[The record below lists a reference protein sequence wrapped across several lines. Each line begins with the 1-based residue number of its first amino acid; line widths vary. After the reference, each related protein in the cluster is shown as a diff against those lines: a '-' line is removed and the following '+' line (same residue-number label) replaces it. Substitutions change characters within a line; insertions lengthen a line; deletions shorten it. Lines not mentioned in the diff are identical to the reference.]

1 MLDSVILYWK
11 TFVNFITFNY
21 KFLFNKLPLLLT
33 EMAPSK
39 IDDGGLSEYELMRMK
54 NMEENRR
61 ILESIRRE
69 QVRNNSFLSCFYVL
83 FDLFLPIF

>member
-1 MLDSVILYWK
+1 
-11 TFVNFITFNY
+11 
-21 KFLFNKLPLLLT
+21 
-33 EMAPSK
+33 MAPSK

-69 QVRNNSFLSCFYVL
+69 QVIKILLKFAIKFSLTYSYSFLAVRVQSPASPLKDQVHEYWGQTEEEE
-83 FDLFLPIF
+83 D